1 MAIVDYFLKLDG
13 IQGESNDS
21 KHKNEIEI
29 ESFSWGEAQS
39 GTASFGGGMG
49 GGKVQMQDFHF
60 VMRVNKASPK
70 LMLACA
76 TGDHIKNGILICRKA
91 GKEQQEY
98 LKVVFT
104 DLMVSSY
111 QMGGSPG
118 ASVLPLEQIDAQLK
132 IQGFTDGGQLHAA
145 TPQKLGEWTGA
156 DSLLYSTIESFD
168 YINVGFYTQR
178 RVKILSRLVSAK
190 TGVET
195 IREKTELNIFFMAEL
210 HLPYSDIF
218 KEINL
223 SLKNNNFS

>member
-91 GKEQQEY
+91 GKDQQEY
-98 LKVVFT
+98 LKVTFT
-104 DLMVSSY
+104 DLLVSSY
-111 QMGGSPG
+111 QTGGSGGTSVVPMDQISLNFTKVEIEYKEQKPDGSLGG
-118 ASVLPLEQIDAQLK
+118 AIKA
-132 IQGFTDGGQLHAA
+132 
-145 TPQKLGEWTGA
+145 
-156 DSLLYSTIESFD
+156 
-168 YINVGFYTQR
+168 FYDMKQQ
-178 RVKILSRLVSAK
+178 VS
-190 TGVET
+190 G
-195 IREKTELNIFFMAEL
+195 
-210 HLPYSDIF
+210 
-218 KEINL
+218 
-223 SLKNNNFS
+223 